1 MTVIIIIALIVSHA
15 VAFLAGALCFRNNSA
30 RIARAEQDARE
41 KAVKAREIFD

>member
-30 RIARAEQDARE
+30 RITKTE
-41 KAVKAREIFD
+41 KTVSEIFD

>member
-1 MTVIIIIALIVSHA
+1 MTIIITAILSSLAGFV
-15 VAFLAGALCFRNNSA
+15 AGALVFRNNAA